1 MVGLFHR
8 LSSGG
13 CLVAFGVALAALA
26 APGSAQAIQGQKQV
40 LVLYSTRRDAQIVSV
55 VDRELPRLLAAGLGE
70 PLDNN
75 SEYIDLARFPD
86 PAYQAALH
94 DFLSVK
100 YRGYH
105 FDLVVAI
112 QDAAVEFV
120 ARNRKDLFRGTPV
133 VFFANAPVARHIE
146 NSTGIVSELQF
157 GGTLA
162 LALALQPRVRHV
174 FVVSGAA
181 ARDKVY
187 EALARAQL
195 KPFESSLTV
204 VYLAGLATKELET
217 RLATL
222 PADSIVYFLLVYRDG
237 AGEFFAPLEFL
248 DRVTAVSNAPVYCW
262 VDSAMG
268 HGIVG
273 GRLRDQRAQAAALS
287 HLALRVLR
295 GERADSIPLSSPD
308 LDVNQVD
315 WRQLKRWGI
324 SEARVPPGTRVNF
337 REPSMWERDKKYILG
352 AGAVLLMQTALIVGL
367 LVQGRRR
374 RRAEEEVR
382 GSEAQLRTTHRRIKD
397 LASRLLSAQETE
409 RSRIAR
415 ELHDDISQQLALL
428 TIDLELLIGGTPEQL
443 DTLAGEALQRAQE
456 IATSLHDL
464 SHRLHPSKLRLLGLA
479 SALQALQRELLQSD
493 VSVTFTYDNIPS
505 TLPPDL
511 TLCLFRIVQE
521 ALQNAVKYSKADS
534 ISVHLARGVHG
545 LTL

>member
-237 AGEFFAPLEFL
+237 AGENFNPLEFL
-248 DRVTAVSNAPVYCW
+248 DRVTAVANAPVYCW
-262 VDSAMG
+262 VDSVMG

-273 GRLRDQRAQAAALS
+273 GQLRDQRAQAAALS

-324 SEARVPPGTRVNF
+324 SEARVPPGTRINF
-337 REPSMWERDKKYILG
+337 REPSTWERDRAYILG
-352 AGAVLLMQTALIVGL
+352 AGAVLLIQTALIVGL

-382 GSEAQLRTTHRRIKD
+382 GSEAQLRKTHRRIKD
-397 LASRLLSAQETE
+397 LASRLLSAQESE

-428 TIDLELLIGGTPEQL
+428 TIDLELLDEKSIGAGQR
-443 DTLAGEALQRAQE
+443 LAGDALNRTQH
-456 IATSLHDL
+456 IAKSLHDL
-464 SHRLHPSKLRLLGLA
+464 SHRLHPARLRLIGLVA
-479 SALQALQRELLQSD
+479 AINGLRQELAQSGIA
-493 VSVTFTYDNIPS
+493 VTLTHENVPPA
-505 TLPPDL
+505 LPPEV

-521 ALQNAVKYSKADS
+521 ALQNALKHGRARKV
-534 ISVHLARGVHG
+534 SVE
-545 LTL
+545 